1 MVITID
7 TDELESEFIESW
19 KLGFIRDPHIDYA
32 TNCIHAW
39 FENKE
44 VILYRFKECGWAPSG
59 YYGSG
64 ANGYNTGANP
74 SGYVGGSAGANTGGG
89 GGAGA
94 GDGGSGVLG
103 GNGGSG
109 IVIIRY
115 RYQ

>member
-44 VILYRFKECGWAPSG
+44 VILYRFKGYGWI
-59 YYGSG
+59 
-64 ANGYNTGANP
+64 NDNRENT
-74 SGYVGGSAGANTGGG
+74 YHISAGR
-89 GGAGA
+89 AG
-94 GDGGSGVLG
+94 
-103 GNGGSG
+103 
-109 IVIIRY
+109 IMIKITKTI
-115 RYQ
+115 